1 MASALQ
7 DGDRPDGVDDSAVER
22 LLLAFE
28 EPVSNGLR
36 HGTPPVRAS
45 VTMLGDSW
53 LLTVSDAA
61 PDQPPAPAIGRDAAD
76 GGLGLYL
83 IARLCSAHGWFQ
95 DGTRRT
101 VWARLD
107 HREAE
112 SLPTAVSRL
121 RPRDGSKDSPRL
133 R

>member
-1 MASALQ
+1 
-7 DGDRPDGVDDSAVER
+7 
-22 LLLAFE
+22 
-28 EPVSNGLR
+28 
-36 HGTPPVRAS
+36 
-45 VTMLGDSW
+45 MLGDSW

-95 DGTRRT
+95 DGTRKT